1 LDIYSTNEPQNAF
14 YRRISFCLELHN
26 EAIKALEYP
35 KKVDKKEI
43 IPERK
48 DGTSYQ
54 DIVEILRE
62 EFE

>member
-1 LDIYSTNEPQNAF
+1 
-14 YRRISFCLELHN
+14 LELHN

-35 KKVDKKEI
+35 KKVDKKEA